1 MLTGGLDNRIALVT
15 GGGSGLGA
23 AFCRRLAADGAT
35 VVVNDL
41 DPAAAAA
48 VATEIGGDSAPFD
61 VTDAAAFDAA
71 LDAAVARHGRLDNVI
86 NNAGIA
92 PKPNHER
99 FAQGLANQQAK
110 LEGRPQDMVP
120 LDVTVSMTDAEWDLM
135 IRTHLYGVFHGC
147 RAALRHM
154 TPARSGSIIN
164 IASILGLWPSA
175 GAPGYSAAKA
185 AIIGLTK
192 SVALEVAPFGVRVN
206 AVCPGYVDTPLLAPM
221 DAQMKQLTTMRIG
234 MGRMAQA
241 DELAQIVRFLAGDES
256 SYCTG
261 DILSMSGGYA

>member
-1 MLTGGLDNRIALVT
+1 MLTGGLDNKIALVT

-23 AFCRRLAADGAT
+23 AFSRRLAADGAT

-48 VATEIGGDSAPFD
+48 VAAEIGGDSAPFD

-71 LDAAVARHGRLDNVI
+71 VDAAVARHGRLDIVI

-92 PKPNHER
+92 PKPNHDR
-99 FAQGLANQQAK
+99 FAQGLANQHAK

-135 IRTHLYGVFHGC
+135 IRTHLYGVFYGC

-175 GAPGYSAAKA
+175 GAPSYSAAKA

-241 DELAQIVRFLAGDES
+241 DELAQIIRFLAGDES